1 MLMLLVA
8 SEVILKAER
17 ISVAIYYSCMF
28 RLFFSFYFIL
38 ESNNVYALLLSQII
52 CCNLNEV
59 RGKNANVACGK

>member
-28 RLFFSFYFIL
+28 SLFFSFYFIL